1 MRKFLYPLL
10 AVCTLMTTSC
20 ARRRE
25 AVKTP
30 IQQAQVQQ
38 PTEPTFTKVSEFI
51 TYRDLCV
58 TEAQEDSLFL
68 TMNEQLLRAVTNVV
82 INRDSVATKH
92 AVITEYLANAKV
104 YDNLAPKDTQPQVI
118 IIHDTITVPGDPV
131 NPGAAQSKDLN
142 QSSEYQSLTTPKQ

>member
-1 MRKFLYPLL
+1 MRKFLYLLL
-10 AVCTLMTTSC
+10 AVCTLITTSC

-104 YDNLAPKDTQPQVI
+104 YDNLVPKDVQPQVI
-118 IIHDTITVPGDPV
+118 IIHDTIETPGAPV
-131 NPGAAQSKDLN
+131 DPGAAQSKNSN
-142 QSSEYQSLTTPKQ
+142 QSTDYQNLTTPKQ

>member
-1 MRKFLYPLL
+1 MRKFLYLLL

-30 IQQAQVQQ
+30 VQQAQVQQ

-104 YDNLAPKDTQPQVI
+104 YDNLAPKDAQPQVI
-118 IIHDTITVPGDPV
+118 IIHDTIEVPGAPV

>member
-1 MRKFLYPLL
+1 MRKFLYLLL
-10 AVCTLMTTSC
+10 AVCTLMTASC

-104 YDNLAPKDTQPQVI
+104 YDNLAPKDAQPQVI
-118 IIHDTITVPGDPV
+118 IIHDTIEVPGVPV
-131 NPGAAQSKDLN
+131 DPGAAQSKDLN

>member
-1 MRKFLYPLL
+1 MRKFLYLLL
-10 AVCTLMTTSC
+10 AVCILMTTSC

-104 YDNLAPKDTQPQVI
+104 YDNLTPKDTQPQVI

-131 NPGAAQSKDLN
+131 NPGATQSKDLN

>member
-1 MRKFLYPLL
+1 MRKFLYLLL
-10 AVCTLMTTSC
+10 AVCTLITTSC

-92 AVITEYLANAKV
+92 AVITEYLG
-104 YDNLAPKDTQPQVI
+104 APVD
-118 IIHDTITVPGDPV
+118 
-131 NPGAAQSKDLN
+131 PGAAQSKNSN
-142 QSSEYQSLTTPKQ
+142 QSTDYQNLTTPKQ

>member
-1 MRKFLYPLL
+1 MRKFLYLLL
-10 AVCTLMTTSC
+10 AVCTLMTASC

-25 AVKTP
+25 VVKTP

-104 YDNLAPKDTQPQVI
+104 YDNLTPKDTQPQVI

-131 NPGAAQSKDLN
+131 NPGATQSKDLN

>member
-1 MRKFLYPLL
+1 MRKFLYLLL

-30 IQQAQVQQ
+30 VQQAQVQQ

-92 AVITEYLANAKV
+92 AVIMEYLANAKV

-118 IIHDTITVPGDPV
+118 IIHDTITVPGNPV

>member
-1 MRKFLYPLL
+1 MRKILLLLL
-10 AVCTLMTTSC
+10 AVCTLMITSC
-20 ARRRE
+20 TGRRE
-25 AVKTP
+25 RLKTP
-30 IQQAQVQQ
+30 VQQAQVQQ

-104 YDNLAPKDTQPQVI
+104 YDNLAPKDAQPQVI
-118 IIHDTITVPGDPV
+118 IIHDTIEVPGAPV
-131 NPGAAQSKDLN
+131 DPGAAQSKDLN

>member
-1 MRKFLYPLL
+1 MRKFLYLLL

-30 IQQAQVQQ
+30 VQQAQVQQ

-104 YDNLAPKDTQPQVI
+104 YDNLAPKDAQPQVI
-118 IIHDTITVPGDPV
+118 IIHDTIEVPGAPV
-131 NPGAAQSKDLN
+131 DPGAAQSKDLN

>member
-1 MRKFLYPLL
+1 MRKFLYLLL
-10 AVCTLMTTSC
+10 AVCTLMTASC

-25 AVKTP
+25 VVKTP

-104 YDNLAPKDTQPQVI
+104 YDNL
-118 IIHDTITVPGDPV
+118 
-131 NPGAAQSKDLN
+131 
-142 QSSEYQSLTTPKQ
+142 TPKTPSHK